1 MTSAKCEVQSE
12 EQKPRHRRLLRQLLT
27 LHFALITSHFA
38 LPAFA
43 QPAAPLYEECRLDTI
58 FPNGGQRGTSVK
70 VEFKGLEQGL
80 SSPKEIVIDGPAGIT
95 VKEIKSIDGRT
106 LEATLDIAADA
117 PLGRR
122 WLRVLNERSG
132 LTNFAYFVV
141 GSLPEQLEAEPNN
154 DTAKPQA
161 VPLPLVVNG
170 RINPAA
176 DLDVFTFSGKAGQKL
191 VAAIAAHAIDVHGQY
206 KNFGIADFSL
216 ELLDAN
222 GRTLAAA
229 EDTIG
234 YDPLIEHTLPAD
246 GDYFVRV
253 QLLNYGGFPE
263 AVYRLTL
270 GEVPYI
276 TGAFPAGYQRG
287 TEPKIELL
295 GANIPLNPSLTL
307 EGLGSVD
314 LPRHRVHLG
323 GLTASALLASSDTAS
338 SAEAA
343 EPPGRAQWRGI
354 SSDPKLNGV
363 KTVCDPA
370 YPLHHVTLQDANHSG
385 LDVPLVVGDLP
396 EIIESEPNDERTAAA
411 ELKWPVTVNAR
422 FQQPND
428 ADWYRVK
435 LEASQKVWFETIAH
449 RFIRSPID
457 TLIQVYDAEGKL
469 LGENDDEAFD
479 PNYESYHD
487 FKTTDSKLLF
497 TAPTAGE
504 FFVKVTE
511 QTGAS
516 GPRAIYRLTVEEARP
531 DFRLSHF
538 PDGVPVWGPGST
550 ACVLVRIDR
559 FAGCDDDIE
568 VSVEGLPAGWTSSP
582 ATSLGG
588 KGVRPYNTYQLKVF
602 VTITAPADAVPGT
615 CFPFRIV
622 GRTRGV
628 GFQPA
633 AASSN
638 SATTVVSESTPTTTD
653 GQARSLPHVI
663 EHPSLPLSLFYT
675 SDTGFFRVSP
685 QSRVAIAKSQ
695 GPWLEAIVLEI
706 TIAAG
711 GNATI
716 PVKVLGAGDV
726 KELPIVVN
734 IATAGVACVLTTPQ
748 NLPIKPSE
756 DGKTGVVEVPIKL
769 PPEIHP
775 GTYGI
780 TIAQTWRSD
789 IRIGMPG
796 PCTPLIKL
804 TVVAAK

>member
-1 MTSAKCEVQSE
+1 M
-12 EQKPRHRRLLRQLLT
+12 
-27 LHFALITSHFA
+27 
-38 LPAFA
+38 
-43 QPAAPLYEECRLDTI
+43 APHYEECRLDTI
-58 FPNGGQRGTSVK
+58 FPNGGQRGTSVR

-80 SSPKEIVIDGPAGIT
+80 SSPKDIVIDGPGGIT
-95 VKEIKSIDGRT
+95 VKELKSIDGRT

-141 GSLPEQLEAEPNN
+141 GSLPERIEVEPNN
-154 DTAKPQA
+154 DTVKPE
-161 VPLPLVVNG
+161 VVTIPLVMNG

-176 DLDVFTFSGKAGQKL
+176 DLDVFKFAGKAGQKL

-263 AVYRLTL
+263 AAYRLTL

-276 TGAFPAGYQRG
+276 TGAFPAGHQRG
-287 TEPKIELL
+287 TDPQIELL
-295 GANIPLNPSLTL
+295 GANVAGVLCRMGTLARPLPA
-307 EGLGSVD
+307 
-314 LPRHRVHLG
+314 
-323 GLTASALLASSDTAS
+323 ASPDGTGK
-338 SAEAA
+338 SAHPTIEA
-343 EPPGRAQWRGI
+343 
-354 SSDPKLNGV
+354 N
-363 KTVCDPA
+363 DPA
-370 YPLHHVTLQDANHSG
+370 YPLHHVTLQDGSHSG

-396 EIIESEPNDERTAAA
+396 EIIEAEPNDERTAAA
-411 ELKWPVTVNAR
+411 ELKWPITVNAR
-422 FQQPND
+422 FHQPND

-435 LEASQKVWFETIAH
+435 LEANQKVWFETIAH

-457 TLIQVYDAEGKL
+457 TLIQVYDVTGKL

-487 FKTTDSKLLF
+487 FKTADSKLMF
-497 TAPTAGE
+497 TAPAAGE

-516 GPRAIYRLTVEEARP
+516 GPRTIYRLSVEEARP

-622 GRTRGV
+622 GRCRGA
-628 GFQPA
+628 GCQPA
-633 AASSN
+633 HVSNTATSPANAA
-638 SATTVVSESTPTTTD
+638 VE
-653 GQARSLPHVI
+653 GQAGSPPHAL
-663 EHPSLPLSLFYT
+663 ERPSFPLSLFYT

-685 QSRVAIAKSQ
+685 QSRVAVAKSQ
-695 GPWLEAIVLEI
+695 GPWLEAIAPEI
-706 TIAAG
+706 TITAG

-716 PVKVLGAGDV
+716 RVKVLGAGDG
-726 KELPIVVN
+726 KEMPIVVN

-748 NLPIKPSE
+748 NLMIKPSE

-769 PPEIHP
+769 APEIYP

-804 TVVAAK
+804 TVVPAK

>member
-1 MTSAKCEVQSE
+1 MKSE
-12 EQKPRHRRLLRQLLT
+12 SSKSDIAPSSNNALKAGHLATGFSLSIINYQL
-27 LHFALITSHFA
+27 AS
-38 LPAFA
+38 A
-43 QPAAPLYEECRLDTI
+43 QPSAPLYEECRLDTI

-70 VEFKGLEQGL
+70 VEFKGLERGL
-80 SSPKEIVIDGPAGIT
+80 SSPKDIVIDGPGGIS
-95 VKEIKSIDGRT
+95 VKAIKSIDGRT
-106 LEATLDIAADA
+106 LEATLDIAANA

-141 GSLPEQLEAEPNN
+141 GSLPERIEVEPNN
-154 DTAKPQA
+154 DTSKPES
-161 VPLPLVVNG
+161 VTIPTVVNG

-176 DLDVFTFSGKAGQKL
+176 DLDVFRFSGKVGQKL

-229 EDTIG
+229 EDSIG
-234 YDPLIEHTLPAD
+234 FDPLIEHTLPAD

-287 TEPKIELL
+287 TEPLVELF
-295 GANIPLNPSLTL
+295 GAN
-307 EGLGSVD
+307 V
-314 LPRHRVHLG
+314 
-323 GLTASALLASSDTAS
+323 
-338 SAEAA
+338 AA
-343 EPPGRAQWRGI
+343 GTRRAVEPFA
-354 SSDPKLNGV
+354 V
-363 KTVCDPA
+363 DPA
-370 YPLHHVTLQDANHSG
+370 YPLRHLTHQDGSHSA

-396 EIIESEPNDERTAAA
+396 EILEAEPNDERAAVA
-411 ELKWPVTVNAR
+411 ELKWPVTINAR

-435 LEASQKVWFETIAH
+435 LAAQQKVRFETIAH

-457 TLIQVYDAEGKL
+457 TLIQVFDADGKL
-469 LGENDDEAFD
+469 LGENDDEVFE

-487 FKTTDSKLLF
+487 FRTTDSKLLF
-497 TAPTAGE
+497 TAPAAGE

-516 GPRAIYRLTVEEARP
+516 GPRGIYRLSVDEARP
-531 DFRLSHF
+531 DFRVSHF
-538 PDGVPVWGPGST
+538 PDAVPVWGPGTT
-550 ACVLVRIDR
+550 ACVLVRVDR

-568 VSVEGLPAGWTSSP
+568 LTVEGLPSGWSSSP

-602 VTITAPADAVPGT
+602 ITITAPEDAVPGT

-633 AASSN
+633 ASASTN
-638 SATTVVSESTPTTTD
+638 ATTVVSEAALTTKDRQT
-653 GQARSLPHVI
+653 GSLSHEI
-663 EHPSLPLSLFYT
+663 ERPSLPLSLFYT
-675 SDTGFFRVSP
+675 SDTGYFRPSP
-685 QSRVAIAKSQ
+685 QARVAVAASQ
-695 GPWLEAIVLEI
+695 GPWLEMIDPEI
-706 TIAAG
+706 TIKAG
-711 GNATI
+711 GSGMI
-716 PVKVLGAGDV
+716 PVKVLGVGDV
-726 KELPIVVN
+726 KMMPIVVN
-734 IATAGVACVLTTPQ
+734 VATAGVACVLTTPQ
-748 NLPIKPSE
+748 NLPIKLSD
-756 DGKTGVVEVPIKL
+756 DGKTGIVEVPIKV
-769 PPEIHP
+769 PPEVYP

-780 TIAQTWRSD
+780 TVAQTWRGD

-804 TVVAAK
+804 TVLSGK

>member
-1 MTSAKCEVQSE
+1 M
-12 EQKPRHRRLLRQLLT
+12 
-27 LHFALITSHFA
+27 
-38 LPAFA
+38 
-43 QPAAPLYEECRLDTI
+43 APHYEECRLDTI

-80 SSPKEIVIDGPAGIT
+80 SSPKDIVIDGPVGIT
-95 VKEIKSIDGRT
+95 VNELKSVDGRT

-141 GSLPEQLEAEPNN
+141 GSLPEQIEIEPNN
-154 DTAKPQA
+154 DTVKPG
-161 VPLPLVVNG
+161 VVLIPLVMNG

-176 DLDVFTFSGKAGQKL
+176 DLDVFKFSGKAGQKL
-191 VAAIAAHAIDVHGQY
+191 VAAVAAHAIDVHGQY

-234 YDPLIEHTLPAD
+234 YDPLVEHILPAD

-287 TEPKIELL
+287 TDPKVELL
-295 GANIPLNPSLTL
+295 GVNVPAS
-307 EGLGSVD
+307 GGRGS
-314 LPRHRVHLG
+314 RRAG
-323 GLTASALLASSDTAS
+323 TG
-338 SAEAA
+338 A
-343 EPPGRAQWRGI
+343 EPQFSFTARQEPR
-354 SSDPKLNGV
+354 PP
-363 KTVCDPA
+363 DPA
-370 YPLHHVTLQDANHSG
+370 YPLHHVTLQDVSHSG

-396 EIIESEPNDERTAAA
+396 EIIEVEPNDERAAA
-411 ELKWPVTVNAR
+411 VELKWPLTVNGR
-422 FQQPND
+422 FQQSND

-435 LEASQKVWFETIAH
+435 LEANQKVWFETIAH
-449 RFIRSPID
+449 RCIRSPID
-457 TLIQVYDAEGKL
+457 TLIQVYDAGGKL

-487 FKTTDSKLLF
+487 FKTTDSKLMF
-497 TAPTAGE
+497 TAPAAGE

-511 QTGAS
+511 QTGVS
-516 GPRAIYRLTVEEARP
+516 GPRAIYRLSVAEARP

-622 GRTRGV
+622 GRGA
-628 GFQPA
+628 GCQPA
-633 AASSN
+633 SVSN
-638 SATTVVSESTPTTTD
+638 TATPTTTPPAN
-653 GQARSLPHVI
+653 GQAGSPPHVL
-663 EHPSLPLSLFYT
+663 ERPSIPLSLFYT

-685 QSRVAIAKSQ
+685 QSRVAVAKSQ
-695 GPWLEAIVLEI
+695 GPWLEAITPEI
-706 TIAAG
+706 TITAE

-716 PVKVLGAGDV
+716 PAKVLGAGEV
-726 KELPIVVN
+726 KEMPIVVN

-748 NLPIKPSE
+748 NLTIKRSE

-769 PPEIHP
+769 PPELPP

-804 TVVAAK
+804 TVVPAK